1 MKSYR
6 SEREMGRRMKTAGCF
21 PAAGSTHLVQGL
33 LLPWSRRLP
42 EILHQNPIQFPYS
55 FLMSPTLQYE
65 NPRLAGRPLLSQ
77 SEGSLC
83 PFHSGIPTT
92 HPCHTSGE
100 NFLNQP
106 TSYKCTIYARHRCQS
121 GQTAGT
127 GTKAPAGARAAAGIP
142 TSRLGQSWR
151 ADLHVQLQKY
161 PLLAYLPC
169 K

>member
-21 PAAGSTHLVQGL
+21 PAAGSAHLVQGL
-33 LLPWSRRLP
+33 LLPWSRRLL

-55 FLMSPTLQYE
+55 FLMSPTLQQE
-65 NPRLAGRPLLSQ
+65 NPHLARWPLLSQ

-92 HPCHTSGE
+92 RPCRASGE
-100 NFLNQP
+100 SFLNQP
-106 TSYKCTIYARHRCQS
+106 PSYKCTIYARHRCQP

-142 TSRLGQSWR
+142 TAGWGR
-151 ADLHVQLQKY
+151 AGTPTCTSSYRNIHV
-161 PLLAYLPC
+161 
-169 K
+169 